1 MSFELSQVSYRQ
13 ASKTWNGIV
22 QKDSTPLLSSLPL
35 SSLFTRLKVS
45 PPELTPEIIHD
56 PEQIKTIVHNNTDTI
71 VGGCSSGLIIIWR
84 NKVRA
89 IHYQYKSPIT
99 CIVHSVNSRK
109 VYAGCENGSVV
120 RWSYTLPPDKAVG
133 ELPSKKNPI
142 TSLLIYKND
151 SIILGGRSDGK
162 IHMWVL
168 NIKRPP
174 FELIEHVT
182 AVTGLQVNEKM
193 KEMEP
198 DTDLKLFS
206 SDLEGNIVVWNIE
219 DVGSHHVMHKL
230 KCEYGIQRI
239 LICGEF
245 LMSADIKGHLVK
257 WNLDD
262 YSVACSIEFTSAV
275 KNMCV
280 SQDNLYLFC
289 ALASLI
295 DYSIKV
301 VNIERMETEKPF
313 SIKAHDSQIFDIC
326 TIPGTD
332 KVLTSSKDETLKVWD
347 FSENYEFSFLFN
359 KQNDINS
366 MFICESTRIIC
377 TGDSYGKIE
386 LFDLEGRKK
395 TRELYGITR
404 STVTCL
410 IVTEDNKYIIAAFE
424 DQRIIGWAAKA
435 NSKDFLF
442 KFDGPDAHTE
452 KVNHLCTSIDNKQ
465 LFSVSSDRTIKVW
478 SIVMQSLVKTLG
490 LNKPN
495 DPKKEEKGVKNT
507 NETKTEEKSHQN
519 DIIDIK
525 VTKNLI
531 ISASDDGFI
540 IVWELST
547 FKQIKKLEFGAKIYS
562 LGVSQLENAIV
573 AAGKSKDIK
582 VWYDFLG
589 QQFTYNIQGHS
600 DSILKVFVYG
610 QTNLIY
616 SCSTDQ
622 TIKIWSLDQGILL
635 FSTLIPDL
643 KDFFVP
649 SSQSYIY
656 AIINTDESEQYTVKK
671 IKNIIFGD
679 EVSVYPPKYSYFF
692 KLYVN
697 KVELQEIKSYDP
709 KWQDY
714 LIFPH
719 IINLAFV
726 FIQANKSYLLKQG
739 INSGLKFIKNSQN
752 DSPLSWALFKNNNQC
767 ADVLVKKLSKMNLKS
782 EKVIIEMIEKQMNQL
797 FSTNLSCL
805 PLLFDNLFER
815 LEENVE
821 ATGRLRKSAPM
832 IISTLTKTLEQDYF
846 IDTGSF
852 SHKKEFLEFRRSLC
866 RFNIEI
872 GSFDSLRLLN
882 SITDC
887 YNSELFRSQMLKA
900 FLLFK
905 WRQNFFL
912 LIIETIIYCIS
923 LGLLVFYIL
932 SKDKLEMN
940 FVLIILMIFNT
951 YNVLQNLTKC
961 SDSILKFFKSPWNLL
976 DLSRI
981 VLSYYYTIKQLAMHD
996 SSHTGL
1002 ELLTLFY
1009 CLKAV
1014 GYFRIFNKYRYL
1026 LRVILEIIKDMTP
1039 FFLILFTSTL
1049 AFAILLRVSESEL
1062 TFFNSFINVYM
1073 LDQTNFVI
1081 SLNSFENIFVFFMAS
1096 LLNPIIMLNLLIA
1109 IMGDTYDRIQEDMV
1123 VADYREMT
1131 ELILEAE
1138 YFVFWRKFRPGTM
1151 AYITR
1156 CDYLRNLNLEKNEWM
1171 GKIRAVKKSIQALE
1185 GKFKATGRNIDKV
1198 QIGILDKLKDVASSS
1213 SSLNKRLKDL
1223 RSQ

>member
-1 MSFELSQVSYRQ
+1 MSFELSHVSYRQ
-13 ASKTWNGIV
+13 LSRTWNGITHK
-22 QKDSTPLLSSLPL
+22 QSNSSLSTLPL
-35 SSLFTRLKVS
+35 ASLFTRLKES

-89 IHYQYKSPIT
+89 IHYQYKSAIN
-99 CIVHSVNSRK
+99 CIAHSSTSRK

-133 ELPSKKNPI
+133 ELPGKKMPI

-151 SIILGGRSDGK
+151 TIILGGRSDGK

-174 FELIEHVT
+174 FELAEHV
-182 AVTGLQVNEKM
+182 APVTGLQVNEKL

-206 SDLEGNIVVWNIE
+206 SDLDGNIIVWNIE

-230 KCEYGIQRI
+230 KCEYGVQRI

-245 LMSADIKGHLVK
+245 LMSADSKGHLIK

-313 SIKAHDSQIFDIC
+313 SIKAHDGQIFDIC
-326 TIPGTD
+326 SIQGTD
-332 KVLTSSKDETLKVWD
+332 KILTSSKDETLKIWD
-347 FSENYEFSFLFN
+347 FSENYESTFLFN
-359 KQNDINS
+359 KPNDINS
-366 MFICESTRIIC
+366 FYVSESTRIIC

-395 TRELYGITR
+395 TKEIYGLTR

-410 IVTEDNKYIIAAFE
+410 LITEDSKFIIAAFE

-435 NSKDFLF
+435 NSQDYLF
-442 KFDGPDAHTE
+442 KFDGSNGHTE
-452 KVNHLCTSIDNKQ
+452 KVNHLCTSIDHKY

-478 SIVMQSLVKTLG
+478 SIVMQTLIITLG
-490 LNKPN
+490 LKNRE
-495 DPKKEEKGVKNT
+495 DTKKEEKT
-507 NETKTEEKSHQN
+507 NFDPKTEEKSHQN

-540 IVWELST
+540 IVWSLST
-547 FKQIKKLEFGAKIYS
+547 FRQIKKLEFGAKIYS

-573 AAGKSKDIK
+573 AAGQSKDLT
-582 VWYDFLG
+582 VWWDFLG
-589 QQFTYNIQGHS
+589 QPFTYNIQGHS
-600 DSILKVFVYG
+600 DSILKIFVYG
-610 QTNLIY
+610 EQNLVY
-616 SCSTDQ
+616 SCSMDQ

-635 FSTLIPDL
+635 FSTFISDL

-649 SSQSYIY
+649 ASQTYIY
-656 AIINTDESEQYTVKK
+656 AIINTEESEQYTLKK
-671 IKNIIFGD
+671 VRNIIFGD
-679 EVSVYPPKYSYFF
+679 EVSIYPPKYSYFF
-692 KLYVN
+692 KLYVT

-709 KWQDY
+709 KWQEY

-739 INSGLKFIKNSQN
+739 INSGLKFIKNSQG
-752 DSPLSWALFKNNNQC
+752 DSPLSWALYKNNNQC

-805 PLLFDNLFER
+805 PLLFENLFEK

-821 ATGRLRKSAPM
+821 ATGKLRKSAPM
-832 IISTLTKTLEQDYF
+832 ITSSLTKTLDQDYF
-846 IDTGSF
+846 TDKNSF

-872 GSFDSLRLLN
+872 GSVESLRLLN

-900 FLLFK
+900 FLMFK

-912 LIIETIIYCIS
+912 LIIETVIYIIS

-932 SKDKLEMN
+932 SKEKLEMN
-940 FVLIILMIFNT
+940 FILIILMVFNT

-981 VLSYYYTIKQLAMHD
+981 VLSYYYTIKQLVMHD

-1009 CLKAV
+1009 CLKAI

-1081 SLNSFENIFVFFMAS
+1081 SLSSFENIFVFFMAS

-1138 YFVFWRKFRPGTM
+1138 YFVFWRKFKPGTL

-1156 CDYLRNLNLEKNEWM
+1156 CDYVRNLNLEKNEWM

-1223 RSQ
+1223 KGQ